1 MSFLKRLF
9 GQDEAHPREALRPLY
24 TQIVAK
30 ARETHWYEQGQVPD
44 SVDGR
49 FDMLAAILAL
59 VLLRLEGDPELAQ
72 ESVYLTE
79 VFVNDMDAQ
88 LREIGIG
95 DMVVGKHIGR
105 MMASLGGRLT
115 AFRDGAVGPLGGLD
129 DAIARNIYRGL
140 AVEQAASQHVREGLL
155 DAKARIDLV
164 APAALIHGDRVW

>member
-24 TQIVAK
+24 TQIVEK

-59 VLLRLEGDPELAQ
+59 VLLRLEDDPGLAQ

-105 MMASLGGRLT
+105 MMASLGGRLA
-115 AFRDGAVGPLGGLD
+115 AFREGAEGLD
-129 DAIARNIYRGL
+129 DAIARNIYRGA
-140 AVEQAASQHVREGLL
+140 AVDGAAAQHVREELM
-155 DAKARIDLV
+155 ATKTRIDLV
-164 APAALIHGDRVW
+164 APTALISGDRVW

>member
-9 GQDEAHPREALRPLY
+9 GQNEPHPREALRPLY

-59 VLLRLEGDPELAQ
+59 VLLRLEDDPALAQ

-115 AFRDGAVGPLGGLD
+115 AFREGTEGLD
-129 DAIARNIYRGL
+129 DAIARNIYRGA
-140 AVEQAASQHVREGLL
+140 AVDGAAALHVREGLQ
-155 DAKARIDLV
+155 ATKARIDLV
-164 APAALIHGDRVW
+164 TPAALISGDRIW

>member
-30 ARETHWYEQGQVPD
+30 AREAHWYEQGQVPD

-59 VLLRLEGDPELAQ
+59 VLLRLEDDPALAQ

-115 AFRDGAVGPLGGLD
+115 AFRDSAEGLD
-129 DAIARNIYRGL
+129 DAIARNIYRG
-140 AVEQAASQHVREGLL
+140 ATVDGAAAQHVREGLQ

-164 APAALIHGDRVW
+164 APTALISGDRVW